1 MTASWLD
8 LAPKNCLPTIYL
20 VPLLICPT
28 VRTQDARHYPWYPLT
43 VQPLVRFELALKTCS
58 CKSVITSYIMPR
70 LLIVPSDCPTVF
82 ACPILILETALP
94 PTMTTFDT
102 HWSPNHFCHS
112 DFDPCTF
119 PAVLPTNT
127 DANAAAATT
136 LVTVQLFL
144 PVRYWSLKLLCR
156 WRWLLS
162 IPTDHPTSFDYPT
175 LILSPS
181 QLCCQAN
188 AQHYCHDY
196 SWLQLSNLFCHVKL
210 MLPCLHLILGPSDCK
225 KFLSTW
231 LYQLTVRPILDH
243 FDFAWDTSF
252 CNHICTFVTAI
263 VLNEVLNYPVPTDC
277 PTIWS
282 IRHCPQD
289 LFLELF
295 TLLLWAPWWI
305 PCATWSPQLV
315 MFRLTLWPFDPSSS
329 WNLNAWYCL
338 LCNMPWSL
346 VVPSV

>member
-1 MTASWLD
+1 
-8 LAPKNCLPTIYL
+8 
-20 VPLLICPT
+20 
-28 VRTQDARHYPWYPLT
+28 
-43 VQPLVRFELALKTCS
+43 
-58 CKSVITSYIMPR
+58 
-70 LLIVPSDCPTVF
+70 
-82 ACPILILETALP
+82 
-94 PTMTTFDT
+94 
-102 HWSPNHFCHS
+102 
-112 DFDPCTF
+112 
-119 PAVLPTNT
+119 
-127 DANAAAATT
+127 
-136 LVTVQLFL
+136 VTVQLFL

-156 WRWLLS
+156 WLWLLS

-231 LYQLTVRPILDH
+231 LYRPTVRPILDH

-338 LCNMPWSL
+338 LCNMPWLL
-346 VVPSV
+346 VVPSDCPIMCQRPLWW